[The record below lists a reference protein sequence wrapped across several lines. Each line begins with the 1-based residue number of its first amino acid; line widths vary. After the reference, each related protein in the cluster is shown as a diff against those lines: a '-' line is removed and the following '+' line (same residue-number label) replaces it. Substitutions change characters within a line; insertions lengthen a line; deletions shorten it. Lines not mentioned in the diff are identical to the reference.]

1 MRGPGR
7 KPFSR
12 AFAGLAA
19 AADAGMGPGIFL
31 SFMLMENASP
41 LDEKLQILKRIEDIG
56 NRDFD
61 GVDVTKLLRSY
72 LHSTDPEIML
82 SALQAASNYVG
93 DEALFKDIFKMA
105 HEYAD
110 EEIRAMAN
118 SCLGAV
124 IQDGLEFEEML
135 PQGFP
140 SGYAQVTREFYL
152 EVRDFLL
159 EKVDAPMESMEVR
172 RRALEALGYLAFQ
185 PEVRSIVMRFYHQ
198 APNPYVKVSALYAM
212 GLIKDAV
219 FERLILE
226 ELYATSEP
234 VLLEAIHSAAC
245 LELHAAEERLL
256 ALSKSPSTD
265 IRYEAIVALG
275 AVAPLSRLPELL
287 QTLEAGEQNE
297 EVREAIQA
305 AKASLQQR
313 SALKKGDT
321 IWDDSL
327 ILSEIEDLLENRE
340 AGEGGDPSSRDGE

>member
-1 MRGPGR
+1 
-7 KPFSR
+7 
-12 AFAGLAA
+12 
-19 AADAGMGPGIFL
+19 
-31 SFMLMENASP
+31 
-41 LDEKLQILKRIEDIG
+41 
-56 NRDFD
+56 
-61 GVDVTKLLRSY
+61 
-72 LHSTDPEIML
+72 
-82 SALQAASNYVG
+82 
-93 DEALFKDIFKMA
+93 MA

-185 PEVRSIVMRFYHQ
+185 PEVRAIVMRFYHQ

-226 ELYATSEP
+226 ELYAASEP

-265 IRYEAIVALG
+265 IRYESIVALG
-275 AVAPLSRLPELL
+275 AVAPLSRLPDLL
-287 QTLEAGEQNE
+287 QNLEAGEQNE
-297 EVREAIQA
+297 EVREAIKA

-313 SALKKGDT
+313 SALKKGDS

-340 AGEGGDPSSRDGE
+340 TGEGGDPSSRDGE